1 MQKGQQNQEKLDQ
14 KLIWYF
20 GCLRDPQTHP
30 GAKKTPQ
37 MACESQIWPRCT
49 PRGITSLF
57 RTKELIFETDRSKLS
72 HFTRNYP
79 VHGFK
84 NFQMGGSN
92 CMKLNGLWFLLFCRP
107 KTPTLAHSTNSLG
120 QRPDEEVKLSH
131 QMLSN
136 VIKCYPNLI
145 TPNVHCPLLS
155 LSVQSVPHPSGGW
168 INLGQIF
175 PTPWQSC
182 KKANLLHGP
191 DIFVNWYV

>member
-57 RTKELIFETDRSKLS
+57 RTKELIFKTDRSKLS

-79 VHGFK
+79 L
-84 NFQMGGSN
+84 GSFLVWDYSTAQ
-92 CMKLNGLWFLLFCRP
+92 LNQTEIYLSSSMISLF
-107 KTPTLAHSTNSLG
+107 ASFIFS
-120 QRPDEEVKLSH
+120 
-131 QMLSN
+131 
-136 VIKCYPNLI
+136 
-145 TPNVHCPLLS
+145 LLS
-155 LSVQSVPHPSGGW
+155 SSKIYLLASIIFSSSKPPWEGSQNLSRFCCVV
-168 INLGQIF
+168 F
-175 PTPWQSC
+175 C
-182 KKANLLHGP
+182 
-191 DIFVNWYV
+191 

>member
-49 PRGITSLF
+49 PRGITRLF

-79 VHGFK
+79 PAK
-84 NFQMGGSN
+84 LISKS
-92 CMKLNGLWFLLFCRP
+92 KLNKFAAALCKSIMSWYLCIIVKKRYHNVKFDPGQGQGQLFFLSCFVFKGKEEAGAASSKLMNILGHFRQ
-107 KTPTLAHSTNSLG
+107 LTN
-120 QRPDEEVKLSH
+120 
-131 QMLSN
+131 
-136 VIKCYPNLI
+136 
-145 TPNVHCPLLS
+145 
-155 LSVQSVPHPSGGW
+155 
-168 INLGQIF
+168 
-175 PTPWQSC
+175 
-182 KKANLLHGP
+182 
-191 DIFVNWYV
+191 

>member
-57 RTKELIFETDRSKLS
+57 RTKELIFKTDRSKLS

-79 VHGFK
+79 VVG
-84 NFQMGGSN
+84 NTQPCWSDSGVVWSSRQEERWERQ
-92 CMKLNGLWFLLFCRP
+92 LWCSRCSWQSTGCSFLLSFLLFFC
-107 KTPTLAHSTNSLG
+107 
-120 QRPDEEVKLSH
+120 
-131 QMLSN
+131 
-136 VIKCYPNLI
+136 
-145 TPNVHCPLLS
+145 LL
-155 LSVQSVPHPSGGW
+155 QSS
-168 INLGQIF
+168 QIGYSYIL
-175 PTPWQSC
+175 T
-182 KKANLLHGP
+182 
-191 DIFVNWYV
+191 Y